1 MLGLHLPME
10 CGPVHLRHTE
20 VAEDQIVDMGADS
33 VERLSPIG
41 NRVDLAESITP
52 YQTGHEFT
60 KNRIIVNHQHPRTLK
75 TSHMDIT
82 IRASIARFA
91 ISKSLGAD
99 RTPEAT
105 AGRHRATLGRA

>member
-1 MLGLHLPME
+1 ME
-10 CGPVHLRHTE
+10 CGPVHLRHAE
-20 VAEDQIVDMGADS
+20 VAEDQIVDMAADS

-52 YQTGHEFT
+52 YQAGHEFT
-60 KNRIIVNHQHPRTLK
+60 KNLIIVDHEHPRTLK

-82 IRASIARFA
+82 IRTSIARFA
-91 ISKSLGAD
+91 ISKLLVAD

-105 AGRHRATLGRA
+105 AGRHCATLGRA